1 MNRKST
7 NKTVTIEQPKPTM
20 KDWKSIMLSG
30 NSKTRKTDSQKI
42 LLEMRYGCV
51 TEE

>member
-20 KDWKSIMLSG
+20 KDWKSIMLSETPKQEKQI
-30 NSKTRKTDSQKI
+30 S
-42 LLEMRYGCV
+42 
-51 TEE
+51 